1 MILKFTFKICI
12 AKHNEASLPTPS
24 ASKWDRQ
31 CSSAD
36 WKCVKLDNFDID
48 VKQCCTIFVE
58 GPY

>member
-12 AKHNEASLPTPS
+12 AKHIEASLPTP
-24 ASKWDRQ
+24 

-36 WKCVKLDNFDID
+36 GNCVKLDNFDID
-48 VKQCCTIFVE
+48 VKQCSTIFVE